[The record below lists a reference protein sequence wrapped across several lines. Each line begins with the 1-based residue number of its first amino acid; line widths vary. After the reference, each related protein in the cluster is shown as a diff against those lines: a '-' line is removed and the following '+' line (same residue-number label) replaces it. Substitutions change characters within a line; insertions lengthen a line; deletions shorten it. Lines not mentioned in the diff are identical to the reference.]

1 MKLLKKIILVIVA
14 IILIFLV
21 IALFVDRNYS
31 VERNVIINK
40 PIAEVFD
47 YVRFLKNQ
55 DNFSK
60 WAMMDPE
67 MQKWYRGT
75 DGQPGFVSAW
85 KSEKKNVG
93 AGEQEILRIEED
105 KRIDYELR
113 FLEPFVSTQQAYITT
128 TAIDSMQ
135 TRVAWGFNGHMAYPS
150 NLMLLFMDFEEIV
163 GDDFQTGLDKLKNE
177 LE

>member
-47 YVRFLKNQ
+47 YVRYLKNQ

-93 AGEQEILRIEED
+93 AGEQEILRIEEG
-105 KRIDYELR
+105 KQIDYELR
-113 FLEPFVSTQQAYITT
+113 FLEPFESTQQAYITT

>member
-47 YVRFLKNQ
+47 YVRYLKNQ

-93 AGEQEILRIEED
+93 AGEQEILRIEEG

-113 FLEPFVSTQQAYITT
+113 FLEPFESTQQAYITT

>member
-14 IILIFLV
+14 IIVIILV

-47 YVRFLKNQ
+47 YVRYLKNQ

-113 FLEPFVSTQQAYITT
+113 FLEPFESTQQAYITT

>member
-47 YVRFLKNQ
+47 YVRYLKNQ

-93 AGEQEILRIEED
+93 AGEQEILRIEEN

-113 FLEPFVSTQQAYITT
+113 FLEPFESTQQAYITT

>member
-47 YVRFLKNQ
+47 YVRYLKNQ

-113 FLEPFVSTQQAYITT
+113 FLEPFESTQQAYITT

>member
-1 MKLLKKIILVIVA
+1 MKLLKKIILVIVT

-47 YVRFLKNQ
+47 YVRYLKNQ

-113 FLEPFVSTQQAYITT
+113 FLEPFESTQQAYITT

>member
-31 VERNVIINK
+31 VERNVIIDK
-40 PIAEVFD
+40 PIAEVFN
-47 YVRFLKNQ
+47 YVKYLKNQ

-60 WAMMDPE
+60 WARMDPE

-113 FLEPFVSTQQAYITT
+113 FLEPFESTQQAYITT

-150 NLMLLFMDFEEIV
+150 NLMLLFMDFEEVV
-163 GDDFQTGLDKLKNE
+163 GNDFQTGLDNLKNE

>member
-47 YVRFLKNQ
+47 YVRYLKNQ

-113 FLEPFVSTQQAYITT
+113 FLEPFESTQQAYITT

-135 TRVAWGFNGHMAYPS
+135 TRVAWGFNGYMAYPS

>member
-1 MKLLKKIILVIVA
+1 M
-14 IILIFLV
+14 IFLV

-47 YVRFLKNQ
+47 YVKYLKNQ

-60 WAMMDPE
+60 WARMDPE
-67 MQKWYRGT
+67 MQKCNRGT
-75 DGQPGFVSAW
+75 DGQPRFVSAC
-85 KSEKKNVG
+85 KIEKKNVG

-113 FLEPFVSTQQAYITT
+113 FLEPFESTQQAYIIT
-128 TAIDSMQ
+128 TAIESMQ
-135 TRVAWGFNGHMAYPS
+135 TRVAWGFNGHMTYPS
-150 NLMLLFMDFEEIV
+150 NLTLFLMDFEEIV
-163 GDDFQTGLDKLKNE
+163 GNDFQTGLDNLKNVRP
-177 LE
+177 L

>member
-1 MKLLKKIILVIVA
+1 M
-14 IILIFLV
+14 IFLV

-47 YVRFLKNQ
+47 YVRYLKNQ

-113 FLEPFVSTQQAYITT
+113 FLEPFESTQQAYITT

-135 TRVAWGFNGHMAYPS
+135 TRVAWRFNGHMAYPS

>member
-1 MKLLKKIILVIVA
+1 MKLLKKIILIIVS
-14 IILIFLV
+14 IIVIFLL
-21 IALFVDRNYS
+21 IAIFVEKNYS
-31 VERNVIINK
+31 VERDVIINK
-40 PIAEVFD
+40 PITEVFD
-47 YVRFLKNQ
+47 YVKYLKNQ
-55 DNFSK
+55 DNYSK

-93 AGEQEILRIEED
+93 SGEQEILRIEES

-113 FLEPFVSTQQAYITT
+113 FLEPFESTQQAYITT
-128 TAIDSMQ
+128 TAIDSMK
-135 TRVAWGFNGHMAYPS
+135 TLVAWGFNGHMAYPS
-150 NLMLLFMDFEEIV
+150 NLMLLFMDFEKIV
-163 GDDFQTGLDKLKNE
+163 GNDFQTGLDNLKKE

>member
-47 YVRFLKNQ
+47 YVRYLKNQ

-67 MQKWYRGT
+67 MQKWYHGT

-113 FLEPFVSTQQAYITT
+113 FLEPFESTQQAYITT